1 MIFRLGL
8 GERSLSLSFD
18 VDPVLS
24 VMALT
29 FTYRPGLDAQGAN
42 GAAVATVD
50 AQPAAQ
56 GMDQSFSGSF
66 GLAEASPCSD
76 AGSEDAWAMPSDG
89 VAVESAQ
96 QGQLMD
102 HSFSCLDLL
111 TAFEGEV

>member
-1 MIFRLGL
+1 
-8 GERSLSLSFD
+8 
-18 VDPVLS
+18 
-24 VMALT
+24 MALT
-29 FTYRPGLDAQGAN
+29 FTDRPGLDAQGAN
-42 GAAVATVD
+42 GAAVGTVD

-76 AGSEDAWAMPSDG
+76 TGSEDAWAIPSYG
-89 VAVESAQ
+89 IAVESAQ

>member
-1 MIFRLGL
+1 
-8 GERSLSLSFD
+8 
-18 VDPVLS
+18 
-24 VMALT
+24 MALT
-29 FTYRPGLDAQGAN
+29 FTYRPGLEAQDAN

-50 AQPAAQ
+50 AQPAVR

-102 HSFSCLDLL
+102 HAFSCLDLL

>member
-1 MIFRLGL
+1 
-8 GERSLSLSFD
+8 
-18 VDPVLS
+18 
-24 VMALT
+24 
-29 FTYRPGLDAQGAN
+29 
-42 GAAVATVD
+42 
-50 AQPAAQ
+50 
-56 GMDQSFSGSF
+56 MDQSFSGSF

-76 AGSEDAWAMPSDG
+76 TGSEDAWAMPSDG

>member
-29 FTYRPGLDAQGAN
+29 FTDRPGLDAQGAT
-42 GAAVATVD
+42 GAAVGTVD

-76 AGSEDAWAMPSDG
+76 TGSEDAWAMPSDG

>member
-1 MIFRLGL
+1 
-8 GERSLSLSFD
+8 
-18 VDPVLS
+18 
-24 VMALT
+24 MALT
-29 FTYRPGLDAQGAN
+29 FTYRPGLDAQDAN